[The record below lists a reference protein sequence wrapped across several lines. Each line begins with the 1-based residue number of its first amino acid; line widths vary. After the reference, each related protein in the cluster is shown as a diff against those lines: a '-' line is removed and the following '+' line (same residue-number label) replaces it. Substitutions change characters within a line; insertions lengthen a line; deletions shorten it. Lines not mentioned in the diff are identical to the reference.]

1 MPPSVSV
8 RLPAPAGT
16 HNACPFFAYGLKRK
30 EREEERDGSR
40 REGAAFLLSLPSF
53 ARPSVR
59 VHFGGYFWLPTAREQ
74 QNQLYGSARSLRV
87 PQSNSGD
94 RAAVSGCTARIHP
107 PSNQLSLHPSILRE
121 REREKRWVSCL
132 RLRGKRENQLRRN
145 RPSPSPSPPRPRTP
159 APSSF
164 VMHSLSVKRRRR
176 EEGREGQE
184 ALRKKEG
191 RKAAHSFGRRER
203 EREREREGGKKEPLL
218 WRLFRLSL
226 SHRMGPWL
234 VHSPLEIRS
243 WSHYRTS
250 GERQTDMEREGG
262 RGSEGGWVVRP
273 RVGWARG
280 RYSRCT
286 HCPNS
291 PR

>member
-1 MPPSVSV
+1 MGVTPDDGRAGIGRPRPPGNGAGGGLLWSAERERGLSKDVMPPSVSV

-16 HNACPFFAYGLKRK
+16 HNARPFFAYGLKRK

-121 REREKRWVSCL
+121 RERE
-132 RLRGKRENQLRRN
+132 REAVGIVPQ
-145 RPSPSPSPPRPRTP
+145 TQ
-159 APSSF
+159 
-164 VMHSLSVKRRRR
+164 R
-176 EEGREGQE
+176 EEGESTAE
-184 ALRKKEG
+184 K
-191 RKAAHSFGRRER
+191 
-203 EREREREGGKKEPLL
+203 
-218 WRLFRLSL
+218 
-226 SHRMGPWL
+226 
-234 VHSPLEIRS
+234 
-243 WSHYRTS
+243 
-250 GERQTDMEREGG
+250 
-262 RGSEGGWVVRP
+262 
-273 RVGWARG
+273 
-280 RYSRCT
+280 
-286 HCPNS
+286 
-291 PR
+291 

>member
-16 HNACPFFAYGLKRK
+16 HNARPFFAYGLKRK

-121 REREKRWVSCL
+121 REREREKRWVSCL

-203 EREREREGGKKEPLL
+203 ERERERERGRKERAFALAPISVVVVASHGALARSFAVGNPVVVAL
-218 WRLFRLSL
+218 SDERRTANGYGTGRRPRLR
-226 SHRMGPWL
+226 
-234 VHSPLEIRS
+234 
-243 WSHYRTS
+243 
-250 GERQTDMEREGG
+250 
-262 RGSEGGWVVRP
+262 GWV
-273 RVGWARG
+273 GG
-280 RYSRCT
+280 
-286 HCPNS
+286 
-291 PR
+291 